1 MVIAT
6 SQHRPFQVAEL
17 AEQKQGVVA
26 GALDMLIVR
35 RAFLIA
41 MW

>member
-1 MVIAT
+1 L
-6 SQHRPFQVAEL
+6 VAEL

-26 GALDMLIVR
+26 GALDMRIVP